1 MTGTAA
7 TAIQSYIGT
16 MNGQNFSW
24 ALLYL
29 FVVTALTSVAP
40 DRTL

>member
-16 MNGQNFSW
+16 MNGQNFSCP
-24 ALLYL
+24 LLYL
-29 FVVTALTSVAP
+29 FVTALTSVAP